1 MPPTE
6 GAAKS
11 ASRLSSSSPTHD
23 AHKTMTSLS
32 LSPETSMICV
42 DNDNDDVDVD
52 VTPPASSVVKKL
64 TPSSAQKFL
73 KTSVIPDISYSR

>member
-1 MPPTE
+1 MPPSE

-42 DNDNDDVDVD
+42 DNDNDDVDV
-52 VTPPASSVVKKL
+52 TPPASSVVKKL